1 MRGSI
6 IIKIQLAALIL
17 LSLFLA
23 GCMTSAKGRFFG
35 KTTPPSG
42 NVLRYISGSEPE
54 SLDPQIGTGQP
65 EARVYMAIYEGL
77 VEYDPKTMEPIPEL
91 ATNWELSPD
100 GIEYLFHLRKNAKW
114 SNGDPITAGDFV
126 YSFKRGFA
134 PETASRNANL
144 GYYIKYAEPF
154 NNNSM
159 FMKGPGGDFLFAKDF
174 AAEAVPDTAAGAE
187 KGTPIGPETETSRL
201 MRGPARLTLNGDP
214 FKRAREIQ
222 GNEKLKQAFKFTAK
236 DFKNAIAFT
245 GKVINGK
252 DGLSQLLIEKL
263 SKEALEACSQAAAC
277 DDAHKQTLA
286 DGLNDLAENQPLY
299 DEQRFTG
306 VTLSKDSQTLLN
318 NLAKENK
325 KRADEAKAI
334 DDEIAQTTDETKKK
348 EKADQK
354 KKQIGNLFYLN
365 RFLLEDV
372 FKDELASAALVPVE
386 GKDIGVEAIDDYTLR
401 LTLTQPAPFFLNL
414 LPHQF
419 FRLVPQKIIEKYGKN
434 WVRPENIV
442 TCGPFKVKTHRPYDT
457 LEVVRDPNYW
467 DAANVKLDEIDFYPL
482 EENNTMLNL
491 YKAGSV
497 DALYNHTI
505 AASWVDEV
513 AQYKDEY
520 MKHPEV
526 AIEYYSIASKKP
538 PMDNVNVRKA
548 FSRAV
553 DREAIAKFRRT
564 VTPLLDFTPEGIFPK
579 YEEARKK
586 VYEEARIKRG
596 LSPEEWAHRNDF
608 NPEKAC
614 GLMADA
620 GYKVTKG
627 EGGRCT
633 VENFPVEKINITY
646 NTLESNRQI
655 AEMIQSQWKQNLG
668 ITVPL
673 KNMEWKTFLPFRSQ
687 VQYEGFTRNAWSGD
701 YMDPFTFLNLFYSEH
716 NDGATGW
723 HDPKYDKMLDD
734 ANKTLDPQRRLEIM
748 AEAELYVMDN
758 QIVLPLQTQST
769 NWIKKPYV
777 KGMYPNPGT
786 LFPWKFVYIERDE
799 AKWDSD
805 VANIMKA
812 E

>member
-1 MRGSI
+1 
-6 IIKIQLAALIL
+6 
-17 LSLFLA
+17 
-23 GCMTSAKGRFFG
+23 MTSAKSRYFG
-35 KTTPPSG
+35 KTSPPNA

-65 EARVYMAIYEGL
+65 EARVYMALYEGL
-77 VEYDPKTMEPIPEL
+77 VEYDPKTMEPRPEL
-91 ATNWELSPD
+91 ATNWEISPD
-100 GIEYLFHLRKNAKW
+100 AVEYLFHLRKDAKW
-114 SNGDPITAGDFV
+114 SNGDPITANDFV
-126 YSFKRGFA
+126 FSFRRGFA

-144 GYYIKYAEPF
+144 GYYIKYAEPY
-154 NNNSM
+154 NNHSV
-159 FMKGPGGDFLFAKDF
+159 FMKGPDGNFYIAKDF
-174 AAEAVPDTAAGAE
+174 APEAENGAAVAPDKA
-187 KGTPIGPETETSRL
+187 TPIGTETETSKMLRA
-201 MRGPARLTLNGDP
+201 PAKLTLNGDT

-222 GNEKLKQAFKFTAK
+222 GNEKLKGVFKFNAR
-236 DFKNAIAFT
+236 DFKNPIAFT

-252 DGLSQLLIEKL
+252 DGLSQFLRENL
-263 SKEALEACSQAAAC
+263 SKEALEHCIQGASC
-277 DDAHKQTLA
+277 DDAHKQVLA
-286 DGLNDLAENQPLY
+286 DGLNKLMESGIY
-299 DEQRFTG
+299 DEQRFAG
-306 VTLSKDSQTLLN
+306 VTLSKDSQTLLA

-334 DDEIAQTTDETKKK
+334 DDDIAQTDDAAKK
-348 EKADQK
+348 EEKAKLK
-354 KKQIGNLFYLN
+354 KKQIANLFYLN

-372 FKDELASAALVPVE
+372 FKDDLAAADLITVE
-386 GKDIGVEAIDDYTLR
+386 AKDIGVEAIDDYTLR
-401 LTLTQPAPFFLNL
+401 ITLTQPAPYFMSL

-419 FRLVPQKIIEKYGKN
+419 FRLVPQKAIEKFGKN

-467 DAANVKLDEIDFYPL
+467 DAATVKLDEIDFYPL
-482 EENNTMLNL
+482 EENTTMLNL
-491 YKAGSV
+491 YKSGSV
-497 DALYNHTI
+497 DALYNHTVP
-505 AASWVDEV
+505 ASWVAEV
-513 AQYKDEY
+513 SRYTDEY
-520 MKHPEV
+520 LKHPEV
-526 AIEYYSIASKKP
+526 AMEYYSIASKKP
-538 PMDNVNVRKA
+538 PMDNVYVRKA

-553 DREAIAKFRRT
+553 DREAIAKFRGT
-564 VTPLLDFTPEGIFPK
+564 VTPLLDFTPEGIFPA

-586 VYEEARIKRG
+586 IYEEARVKRG
-596 LSPEEWAHRNDF
+596 MSPEEWTHRNDF

-614 GLMADA
+614 ALMAEA

-673 KNMEWKTFLPFRSQ
+673 KNMEWKTFLPYRSG

-701 YMDPFTFLNLFYSEH
+701 YMDPFTFLNLFYSEQ

-723 HDPKYDKMLDD
+723 HDQKYDDMLDN
-734 ANKTLDPQRRLEIM
+734 ANKTLDPQKRFELL
-748 AEAELYVMDN
+748 AQAELYVMDQ
-758 QIVLPLQTQST
+758 QIVIPLQTQST

-786 LFPWKFVYIERDE
+786 LFPWKFVYIERDT
-799 AKWDSD
+799 AKWDQD